1 MEDQYPKESQTHAKG
16 AEEEAQGCGM
26 FDFLKKKDNQKPH
39 QEQEQH
45 KHTTLA
51 EKLHHHDGD
60 SSSSSS
66 DEEGGEKKK
75 KGLKG
80 KIKDKISS
88 NKEGGDACHASVPA
102 TNGHADEKG
111 FVEKTKDK
119 LPGQHKE
126 AEHVAEEKGFVEKIK
141 KSFRERTRR
150 LNIMLL
156 RSIMLRMGIPTTAR
170 QRKGSWRRLRTSSL
184 GVTRPKRRST
194 RRISMHDAANKRC
207 CGFDVCL

>member
-80 KIKDKISS
+80 KIKEKISS

-102 TNGHADEKG
+102 KNGHADETG

-141 KSFRERTRR
+141 EKLPGENKKAEHHAPAEYHAPDGHSHDSEAKK
-150 LNIMLL
+150 
-156 RSIMLRMGIPTTAR
+156 GILEKIKDKFP
-170 QRKGSWRRLRTSSL
+170 GSHKTEEE
-184 GVTRPKRRST
+184 K
-194 RRISMHDAANKRC
+194 HKEN
-207 CGFDVCL
+207 